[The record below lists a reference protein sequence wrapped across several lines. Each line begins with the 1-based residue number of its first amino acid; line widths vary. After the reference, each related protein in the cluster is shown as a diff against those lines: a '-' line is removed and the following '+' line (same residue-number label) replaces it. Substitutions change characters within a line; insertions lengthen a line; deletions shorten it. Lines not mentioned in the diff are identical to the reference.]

1 MKHYT
6 GNILLRIGKI
16 PAICITTNGFV
27 TTKGK
32 CVMGRG
38 IAKQISDLYPEIPQ
52 LLGKLIKENGNI
64 VQVITNIKGTDIISF
79 PVKPIISS
87 DHSKLVNHMIGK
99 ITSNNI
105 PGWAV
110 KADIDIIE
118 SSSKQLDSLINIKK
132 YKYVCLPKPGCG
144 AGELSW
150 DEVRS
155 KIKDIL
161 SENVVICSL

>member
-1 MKHYT
+1 MKSYK
-6 GNILLRIGKI
+6 GNILLKIGKV

-27 TTKGK
+27 TTNGK

-38 IAKQISDLYPEIPQ
+38 IAKQISDVYPEVPK

-79 PVKPIISS
+79 PVKPIESY
-87 DHSKLVNHMIGK
+87 DYSKLVNHMIGK
-99 ITSNNI
+99 ITSKRI

-110 KADIDIIE
+110 RADIEIIK
-118 SSSKQLDSLINIKK
+118 SSCYLLNNLIEYKK
-132 YKYVCLPKPGCG
+132 YKYVCLPRPGCG